1 MATVLRKATE
11 MPDIQTRSYEEI
23 LKVLMPG
30 PLDYSQKAIFNK
42 TTRNLI
48 EKVTVEH
55 GGKTYDEQY
64 PDGIPTSVVI
74 TLNGHLIY
82 FKNH

>member
-1 MATVLRKATE
+1 
-11 MPDIQTRSYEEI
+11 MPE
-23 LKVLMPG
+23 
-30 PLDYSQKAIFNK
+30 PLDYSQKAINNK
-42 TTRNLI
+42 TTRSLI

-74 TLNGHLIY
+74 TLNGNTSILKTPDL
-82 FKNH
+82 FKQMGEN